1 MNQNIIQIVRWIARI
16 LAALMAA
23 LIAFMFVGNAAAD
36 GIGPLINLTFRES
49 LMMAAFVVVFVGLI
63 LAWKKEKL
71 GGWLVVGG
79 MVLFYL
85 FDFTVFNDFALK
97 DHPVLLFRHKFL
109 FFLKKFRVF
118 SFRYHILSKRI
129 K

>member
-1 MNQNIIQIVRWIARI
+1 MNQNIIQIIRWIARI
-16 LAALMAA
+16 LAALMVA

-71 GGWLVVGG
+71 GGWLVVAG

-85 FDFTVFNDFALK
+85 FDFVYSGNFPRGPFFPMIAL
-97 DHPVLLFRHKFL
+97 PGILFLLVGYSQKTAD
-109 FFLKKFRVF
+109 
-118 SFRYHILSKRI
+118 
-129 K
+129 